1 MAQTWYD
8 TSSTIVFLVHQREV
22 EIVMITIFII
32 PKLGGLKPLMICR
45 NSLSSERSQNHLN
58 LNQDYR
64 NTIITTPL
72 NFLSI
77 WDHPNP
83 ISPLSQYHYY
93 NTVAE
98 NVKLKVKTIPTIQ
111 SPSTFSLPLPFL
123 FEIFEHLVVEIDSV
137 LISGD
142 PLQHCLPWWE
152 WRLHQECNL
161 HLFTLENGFYPV
173 LCTKKRERKI

>member
-72 NFLSI
+72 NFLFIKEHLRPSKPHITIITIPLLQHRCRECKVESQNHPNHTVTIHIFSASALSI
-77 WDHPNP
+77 WNIWTSRRRNWLSFDLRRPSATLSSMMRMTA
-83 ISPLSQYHYY
+83 SP
-93 NTVAE
+93 
-98 NVKLKVKTIPTIQ
+98 
-111 SPSTFSLPLPFL
+111 
-123 FEIFEHLVVEIDSV
+123 
-137 LISGD
+137 
-142 PLQHCLPWWE
+142 
-152 WRLHQECNL
+152 RM
-161 HLFTLENGFYPV
+161 
-173 LCTKKRERKI
+173 